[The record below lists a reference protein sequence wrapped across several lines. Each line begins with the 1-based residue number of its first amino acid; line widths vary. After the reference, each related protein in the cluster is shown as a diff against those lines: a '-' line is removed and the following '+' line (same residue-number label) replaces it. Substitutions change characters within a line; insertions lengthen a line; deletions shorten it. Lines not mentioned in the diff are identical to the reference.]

1 MSEHCVIFITAGSKE
16 EADKISRG
24 LVEDKLAF
32 CVSTIPGVR
41 STYYWEDKIHVDEE
55 FLLIVKTRKDRY
67 DVLETWV
74 KINHSYEV
82 PEIVALPIDRGL
94 PAYLS
99 GIDDWVTKK
108 D

>member
-32 CVSTIPGVR
+32 CVSTIPGAR

-55 FLLIVKTRKDRY
+55 FLLIVKTRRDRY

>member
-1 MSEHCVIFITAGSKE
+1 MSEHCVIHITAGSKE

-32 CVSTIPGVR
+32 CVNTLPHIQ
-41 STYYWEDKIHVDEE
+41 STYYWEDKIHTDTE
-55 FLLIVKTRKDRY
+55 FLLIVKTRKDHY
-67 DVLETWV
+67 DALETWV

-82 PEIVALPIDRGL
+82 PEIIALPIEQGL

-99 GIDDWVTKK
+99 GIDSWVTKK